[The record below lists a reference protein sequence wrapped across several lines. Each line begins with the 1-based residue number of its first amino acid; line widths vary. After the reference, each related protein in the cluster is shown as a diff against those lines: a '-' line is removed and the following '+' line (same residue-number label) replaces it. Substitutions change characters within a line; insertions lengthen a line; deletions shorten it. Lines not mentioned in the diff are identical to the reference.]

1 MLQNINAGNNSFSP
15 AFLSAV
21 NKLCYGLKEKKQCN
35 GLGVNSSPSLPT
47 DKYVAVLP
55 IYSCTCWMF

>member
-35 GLGVNSSPSLPT
+35 GLGVNSSPSLSLLT
-47 DKYVAVLP
+47 N
-55 IYSCTCWMF
+55 T